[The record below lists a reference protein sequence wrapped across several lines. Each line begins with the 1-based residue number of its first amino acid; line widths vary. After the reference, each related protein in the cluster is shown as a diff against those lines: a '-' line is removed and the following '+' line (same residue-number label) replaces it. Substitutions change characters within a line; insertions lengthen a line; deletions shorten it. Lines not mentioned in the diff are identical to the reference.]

1 VDPRSLPQ
9 AATKHRPTALQILQV
24 QARALSRALRR
35 VVKEATLPQ
44 NPVTAPRR
52 RSVVASG
59 RSAAVARPTRA
70 TARKDRH
77 RVVAQRLM
85 PRCPMRA
92 TLMEAIRT
100 TMAMMMRLTH
110 QKRTVAPRA
119 ISRLGAAMAHRA
131 SASVVDVVAVVAIV
145 AMAETQPAVQ
155 VMARRRRHPD
165 ARFSHVAAAHFAKV
179 EQETSITGHV

>member
-1 VDPRSLPQ
+1 
-9 AATKHRPTALQILQV
+9 
-24 QARALSRALRR
+24 

-100 TMAMMMRLTH
+100 TTAMMMRLTH

-131 SASVVDVVAVVAIV
+131 SGSVVDVVAVVAIV
-145 AMAETQPAVQ
+145 AMVGMVATRAAVQ

>member
-1 VDPRSLPQ
+1 V
-9 AATKHRPTALQILQV
+9 
-24 QARALSRALRR
+24 SRE
-35 VVKEATLPQ
+35 VKEATLPQ
-44 NPVTAPRR
+44 NPVKVPRR

-77 RVVAQRLM
+77 RVVVLRAM
-85 PRCPMRA
+85 PRCAMRVM
-92 TLMEAIRT
+92 LMEAIRT

-110 QKRTVAPRA
+110 QKRTVAPRVRARA

-131 SASVVDVVAVVAIV
+131 SASVVDVVAAAAIAGTVVTV
-145 AMAETQPAVQ
+145 AMRVAARP
-155 VMARRRRHPD
+155 MARRRQHPD

-179 EQETSITGHV
+179 EQETSITGHG